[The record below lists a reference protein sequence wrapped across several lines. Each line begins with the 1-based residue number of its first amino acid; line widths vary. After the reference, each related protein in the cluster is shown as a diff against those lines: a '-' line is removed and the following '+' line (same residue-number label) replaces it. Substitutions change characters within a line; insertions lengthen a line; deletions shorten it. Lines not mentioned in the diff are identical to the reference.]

1 MKKTIEIT
9 IIAILLTSAIFSSV
23 YTMITEYTVGTKFY
37 AGFSL
42 LVIVNITRFISKQI
56 SNYLLG
62 ALLLLGTFRLILYS
76 HIDHSIGFSI
86 GPIGINFNIF
96 LLFLFLFY
104 LSVNGSEISKL
115 LGEKELTEEEKQAET
130 RKLVEMYKAQHT
142 NKSKD
147 ELQNMVDNPDH
158 RRNFGFGY

>member
-1 MKKTIEIT
+1 
-9 IIAILLTSAIFSSV
+9 
-23 YTMITEYTVGTKFY
+23 
-37 AGFSL
+37 
-42 LVIVNITRFISKQI
+42 
-56 SNYLLG
+56 
-62 ALLLLGTFRLILYS
+62 
-76 HIDHSIGFSI
+76 
-86 GPIGINFNIF
+86 

-147 ELQNMVDNPDH
+147 ELQNMVDNPD
-158 RRNFGFGY
+158 GFVESSVIAAKNYLIRKTCPNNVYSK